1 MSESTNNGRPVP
13 PAQVSGKG
21 NPATSEKGIVT
32 FSEPQK
38 PQAQVPVYFGYLLC
52 VLGAAC
58 ITSVPVLG
66 TALVACGVTVVLG
79 RSGFKFGCL
88 ASALALAGTAA
99 MGLALDPVS
108 LADALPACVASIGTA
123 YVLSQNKMTPGI
135 GCIIAGLLAMSQLG
149 GAALVAASQGT
160 TLVAT
165 IDSVAQEYFSQLA
178 TVAGIAQDQLQV
190 IKEILDYLWPL
201 TFTLAALVEFA
212 CAYLGVS
219 IASSRLGEKSFE
231 MPKLRDFDLPLWVV
245 AVFVV
250 AVCGLAVAT
259 SVSLGFTQLLLM
271 VSLNVIMGL
280 RFAFM
285 IQGLALISAFMRKRE
300 LRQFTRVLTFV
311 AAFYLEAQFFVMS
324 IVGLVDVW
332 ANFRHLPRG
341 KRITVQDNA
350 K

>member
-1 MSESTNNGRPVP
+1 
-13 PAQVSGKG
+13 
-21 NPATSEKGIVT
+21 
-32 FSEPQK
+32 
-38 PQAQVPVYFGYLLC
+38 
-52 VLGAAC
+52 
-58 ITSVPVLG
+58 
-66 TALVACGVTVVLG
+66 
-79 RSGFKFGCL
+79 
-88 ASALALAGTAA
+88 
-99 MGLALDPVS
+99 
-108 LADALPACVASIGTA
+108 
-123 YVLSQNKMTPGI
+123 
-135 GCIIAGLLAMSQLG
+135 
-149 GAALVAASQGT
+149 
-160 TLVAT
+160 
-165 IDSVAQEYFSQLA
+165 
-178 TVAGIAQDQLQV
+178 
-190 IKEILDYLWPL
+190 
-201 TFTLAALVEFA
+201 
-212 CAYLGVS
+212 
-219 IASSRLGEKSFE
+219 

-259 SVSLGFTQLLLM
+259 SVSLGLTQLLLM

>member
-21 NPATSEKGIVT
+21 KAPVLENGIVP

-58 ITSVPVLG
+58 ITLVPVLG
-66 TALVACGVTVVLG
+66 AALAACGVTVVLC

-88 ASALALAGTAA
+88 AALLALGGTTA
-99 MGLALDPVS
+99 MGLALDPPS

-123 YVLSQNKMTPGI
+123 FVLSHNKMTPGI
-135 GCIIAGLLAMSQLG
+135 GCIIVALLMMSQLG

-178 TVAGIAQDQLQV
+178 TVAGVAKDQLQV

-201 TFTLAALVEFA
+201 TYTLAALVEFA

-231 MPKLRDFDLPLWVV
+231 MPKLQDFDLPLWVV
-245 AVFVV
+245 AVFVA
-250 AVCGLAVAT
+250 AVCGLAVAM
-259 SVSLGFTQLLLM
+259 SVSLGFAQVLLM
-271 VSLNVIMGL
+271 ICLNVIMGL

-285 IQGLALISAFMRKRE
+285 IQGLALISAVMRKRGPGQ
-300 LRQFTRVLTFV
+300 LTRVLAYV

-332 ANFRHLPRG
+332 ANLRHLPRG